1 MSTSASE
8 ATASAACPH
17 LQRFHLTPPAERPLD
32 EPDYFAEL
40 RETCPVSRVELPSGK
55 QAWLFTAYDD
65 VRAVLS
71 DPRFS
76 SEAGRPNFPFDGQ
89 PGGDDPI
96 AVGSL
101 IRQDPPLHTALRRTP
116 SWTSLGNQVFATAW
130 S

>member
-8 ATASAACPH
+8 TTASAACPH

-65 VRAVLS
+65 VARAMLAALALPVDESFVAALV
-71 DPRFS
+71 
-76 SEAGRPNFPFDGQ
+76 ALIDGYE
-89 PGGDDPI
+89 
-96 AVGSL
+96 
-101 IRQDPPLHTALRRTP
+101 LRRLTLGREP
-116 SWTSLGNQVFATAW
+116 EPSLGELLVGLAELATGALTA
-130 S
+130 